1 MMIQFSTLNIYSMNS
16 FNLIYSMDS
25 SNLCVWVSL
34 SAKGGVESSTNYFSP
49 TPLQVLAF
57 FKV

>member
-1 MMIQFSTLNIYSMNS
+1 MMIQFSTLNIYSMDS

-49 TPLQVLAF
+49 TPLQV
-57 FKV
+57 